1 MRYIMFLLT
10 AGVAII
16 MTGYGIFMPVFGRRL
31 ETFGAGVEE
40 LGLMTMGFA
49 LAQFLLAPLVGS
61 IADRIGR
68 RPLILVA
75 FGGFAVVNLG
85 FLFAPNPGALMG
97 LRVLEGA
104 VTAGMMPCAMGVVG
118 DIVPVCDRARWSG
131 FLMGSYG
138 LGFTLGPLAG
148 GLLYDT
154 WGYTAPFIV
163 SAVLGACAFTL
174 ALTWLPETH
183 PAPAR
188 SSARSG
194 GRPEGNRE
202 SLLKSLPRPLWVF
215 GSLLFMDF
223 VLMFS
228 FSFVEPEMVFYAYEQ
243 LNLTTSQFG
252 LLIMCYGLALV
263 AGQFGLSGLSDRF
276 GRRAV
281 IVSGLAIMN
290 VFYIGFL
297 VSTNYPFLLACSVV
311 SGLGEAIA
319 MPALAAVY
327 LDMTNERH
335 RSRVMGLRSS
345 ATSLAAVAGP
355 ALIAAVAGVTT
366 TMQVFGISLGVG
378 VAAAILAIFTLRKRA
393 RVSDAPP
400 DDTCKT

>member
-1 MRYIMFLLT
+1 
-10 AGVAII
+10 
-16 MTGYGIFMPVFGRRL
+16 
-31 ETFGAGVEE
+31 
-40 LGLMTMGFA
+40 
-49 LAQFLLAPLVGS
+49 
-61 IADRIGR
+61 
-68 RPLILVA
+68 
-75 FGGFAVVNLG
+75 
-85 FLFAPNPGALMG
+85 
-97 LRVLEGA
+97 
-104 VTAGMMPCAMGVVG
+104 
-118 DIVPVCDRARWSG
+118 
-131 FLMGSYG
+131 
-138 LGFTLGPLAG
+138 
-148 GLLYDT
+148 
-154 WGYTAPFIV
+154 
-163 SAVLGACAFTL
+163 
-174 ALTWLPETH
+174 
-183 PAPAR
+183 
-188 SSARSG
+188 
-194 GRPEGNRE
+194 
-202 SLLKSLPRPLWVF
+202 VF